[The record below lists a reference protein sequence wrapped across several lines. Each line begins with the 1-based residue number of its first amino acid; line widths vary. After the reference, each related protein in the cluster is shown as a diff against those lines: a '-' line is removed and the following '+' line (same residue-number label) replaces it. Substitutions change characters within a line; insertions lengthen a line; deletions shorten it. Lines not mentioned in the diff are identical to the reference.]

1 MNDLDVKEIREKSG
15 LKSNKVELD
24 REQQKKPPFL
34 EANTENLLQRT
45 KIAIKTELESKYLLK
60 H

>member
-45 KIAIKTELESKYLLK
+45 KIAIKTELERKYLLK

>member
-45 KIAIKTELESKYLLK
+45 KIAIKMELESKYLLK